1 MTSQLSIQQHS
12 LLFWLLSASFLY
24 LDVKGFSC
32 GWMVGV
38 FLTGESR
45 INPITLTTA
54 LPKPTRQM
62 CFALTSLKYL
72 KHFTIDAHS
81 VNYVSRMYFN
91 VILLIWLR
99 TYITDYTQTVKLSS
113 SCSDPIHV
121 TSGVPQASHLGPIQF
136 LLFINDLSESINNST
151 VIRHG
156 SNHCARNIYLT
167 GKWPHRPAGT
177 DMSAGDGNVR
187 KKWLVI
193 LLCPRIL
200 LTTAGTRQ
208 CTWNKYKIILW

>member
-1 MTSQLSIQQHS
+1 MTSQLSTQQHS

-24 LDVKGFSC
+24 LGVKGFSC

-81 VNYVSRMYFN
+81 VNYVSRMHFN

-136 LLFINDLSESINNST
+136 LLFINDLSESINNSRLSFAMDRIIVHAIST
-151 VIRHG
+151 
-156 SNHCARNIYLT
+156 
-167 GKWPHRPAGT
+167 
-177 DMSAGDGNVR
+177 
-187 KKWLVI
+187 
-193 LLCPRIL
+193 LLESGPIGRQGRIWVL
-200 LTTAGTRQ
+200 AMETFVKNG
-208 CTWNKYKIILW
+208 W